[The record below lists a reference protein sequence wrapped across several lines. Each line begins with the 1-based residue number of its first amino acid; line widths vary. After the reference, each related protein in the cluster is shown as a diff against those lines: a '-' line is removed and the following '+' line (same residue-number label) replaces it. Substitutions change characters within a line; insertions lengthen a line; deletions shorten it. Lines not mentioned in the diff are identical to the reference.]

1 MPPEGQNKIEQ
12 LLREHAGRRRTEAGA
27 PIELHPATRR
37 VLQGEVTRQFP
48 ATAPRR
54 PWHYFA
60 TRLWPRLSL
69 GVTSLAIVAV
79 VGWAVASL
87 WDELPG
93 VGNENVRQAK
103 LLETEVEKLG
113 RKKSD
118 SLAAA
123 DAAKK
128 SEADSEQFNLS
139 KDGLGLLKEGLP
151 PASGNVRSPFE
162 IVDAGDAAKIPAA
175 KPSGNLDG
183 EFRGL
188 GDAASDV
195 PGGLGGGALG
205 YGKEKAVAP
214 LAKGEAT
221 SELRQQ
227 AIASS
232 KKTAP
237 AGADPQSGAGYAL
250 TDSFSPNAVAGRR
263 APGEPAA
270 ILPGPVAGANS
281 PLSASAAPQKGVA
294 YFFESYDAA
303 GAKPAGAARFSKL
316 VADSDK
322 RAKDTVPAVL
332 STFELRRDARNIRII
347 DADGSAYEG
356 QLVPA
361 VAQDDRAERLEKSTP
376 TTTSLDRKS
385 GEIVALSVGNVAESK
400 AAVAVPQSWFFR
412 ASGTNRTL
420 KQLVTITGS
429 MSGSDAE
436 FSNAEAQKNK
446 LEALPRDV
454 FNRTAPAATATA
466 PPVVTA
472 PVVRGSIRAD
482 EPAQAIAPQLQ
493 GKFRIGTGPERDL
506 NAIRVNR

>member
-1 MPPEGQNKIEQ
+1 MPPEGQKKIEQ
-12 LLREHAGRRRTEAGA
+12 LLREHAERRRAEAGA
-27 PIELHPATRR
+27 PLELHPATRR
-37 VLQGEVTRQFP
+37 LLQGEVTRQFP

-79 VGWAVASL
+79 VGWAVVSL

-93 VGNENVRQAK
+93 IGDENVRQAK

-139 KDGLGLLKEGLP
+139 KDGLGLLKKGLP

-175 KPSGNLDG
+175 KSSGNLDG

-221 SELRQQ
+221 SEL
-227 AIASS
+227 IASS
-232 KKTAP
+232 KQTAP
-237 AGADPQSGAGYAL
+237 AGADPKSSAGYVL
-250 TDSFSPNAVAGRR
+250 TDAFSPNAVAGRR

-281 PLSASAAPQKGVA
+281 SLSTSAASQQGVA
-294 YFFESYDAA
+294 YFFESYDAV
-303 GAKPAGAARFSKL
+303 GVKPAGSVRFSRL
-316 VADSDK
+316 SAETDK

-356 QLVPA
+356 QLVAA
-361 VAQDDRAERLEKSTP
+361 VAQDGRAERLEKSAP
-376 TTTSLDRKS
+376 TTTSLDRKL
-385 GEIVALSVGNVAESK
+385 GEAESSTVGKDAELK
-400 AAVAVPQSWFFR
+400 AAGAAPQSWFFR

-420 KQLVTITGS
+420 HQLVTITGS
-429 MSGSDAE
+429 MSGSAAE

-454 FNRTAPAATATA
+454 FNRTAPAPAAPA

-472 PVVRGSIRAD
+472 SVVRGSMRAD